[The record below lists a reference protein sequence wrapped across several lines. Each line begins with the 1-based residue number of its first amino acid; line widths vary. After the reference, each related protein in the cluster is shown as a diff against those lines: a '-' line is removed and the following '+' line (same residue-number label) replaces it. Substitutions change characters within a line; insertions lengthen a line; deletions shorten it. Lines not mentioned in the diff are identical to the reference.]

1 MSDPL
6 TLTNIAEETPSGSV
20 SRAASHPTLFNL
32 DTPFSQHAEEPDY
45 SRPPP
50 VTPKLGGL
58 RARSGSSVSR
68 VDVEFFDPE
77 GVEALRRTMTK
88 ETKDLGRPS
97 AAPSSTA
104 LTDEPFDFE
113 QTIRN
118 VVRRYVSNFVPSNTK
133 ISYQIQTRRSTHHAA
148 IHWSRLSKS
157 PCCRTW
163 RFRFISANTG
173 VSA

>member
-45 SRPPP
+45 LRPPP

-88 ETKDLGRPS
+88 ETKDLGRLS

-104 LTDEPFDFE
+104 LADEPFDFE

-118 VVRRYVSNFVPSNTK
+118 VVRRYVSNFVPFNTK
-133 ISYQIQTRRSTHHAA
+133 ISYQI
-148 IHWSRLSKS
+148 
-157 PCCRTW
+157 
-163 RFRFISANTG
+163 
-173 VSA
+173 